1 MSAPYNPSIAESSY
15 PTGMARTLNRS
26 EPLRRSDQIDIRV
39 TEGNVSLEGWNREE
53 IVINARLIAPTA
65 SVLESMDVK
74 IERSENRTI
83 VREEFGTERP
93 PGCRIDLMVRMP
105 KQLREW
111 AVSLINGRIFC
122 RHLSGNFSLDVVNG
136 DVNVYDVSGAG
147 RISSV
152 NGDLVAHLTAV
163 QHPDRLELVDTNGNI
178 VLRLNRSAFVP
189 PSSHIGGTSVRQGP
203 LS

>member
-1 MSAPYNPSIAESSY
+1 
-15 PTGMARTLNRS
+15 MARTLNRS
-26 EPLRRSDQIDIRV
+26 EPLHRSDQIDIRV
-39 TEGNVSLEGWNREE
+39 TDGNVSLEGWNREE

-65 SVLESMDVK
+65 SVLETMDVK
-74 IERSENRTI
+74 IERGAGRTI
-83 VREEFGTERP
+83 VREEFGSQRP

-105 KQLREW
+105 ARLREW

-136 DVNVYDVSGAG
+136 DVNVYDVAGAG
-147 RISSV
+147 RISGV

-178 VLRLNRSAFVP
+178 VLRLSRRAAAHVSA
-189 PSSHIGGTSVRQGP
+189 TTQG
-203 LS
+203 

>member
-1 MSAPYNPSIAESSY
+1 MSAPLKSPNAESSF
-15 PTGMARTLNRS
+15 PTGMTRTLNRS

-39 TEGNVSLEGWNREE
+39 TDGNVSLEGWNREE
-53 IVINARLIAPTA
+53 IVINARLVAPTA
-65 SVLESMDVK
+65 SVLDSMDVK

-83 VREEFGTERP
+83 VREEFGAERP
-93 PGCRIDLMVRMP
+93 PGCRIDLMVRVP
-105 KQLREW
+105 EQLREW

-136 DVNVYDVSGAG
+136 DVNVYDVAGSG

-163 QHPDRLELVDTNGNI
+163 QHPDRLELVDTSGNI
-178 VLRLNRSAFVP
+178 VLRLNRRAAAL
-189 PSSHIGGTSVRQGP
+189 VR
-203 LS
+203 